1 MYCTRVM
8 TYIRNI
14 LYGLLFCMILISC
27 TTGDDVSQQE
37 GPQTTDLLLSVGNTE
52 YLTRQTSDIIQ
63 SEGQPFRGL
72 QGLLAIPFRTSNGD
86 PVTVSDIPLISTA
99 SGDNGNRVSE
109 EYFYYLHC
117 DLMQGTN
124 RVLVYGQAEKS
135 ENEEKE
141 TDSQNV
147 NLETTL
153 VDRMLP
159 ANIFFNLSQIC
170 KNTNIGEDAQAL
182 ADYMTTIA
190 KTDGWST
197 TSDSQLKVL
206 YLQFIQADTQ
216 STGLMAGSATN
227 VKAYVADL
235 KKQLQSIGGELSEKI
250 IANIDNDATIK
261 SNTYPAS
268 IGLPDGAAALKW
280 NNTEFFVRT
289 QTTTIDNINAINRYA
304 YPAEL
309 WYYVNSAIY
318 TSSDEVDKNNY
329 VGKTWEQVLNTYYKG
344 SHSVISS
351 TKAVA
356 VEESL
361 QYGVGRLKMTLSE
374 IASTLNDSKGQV
386 LTDCDMEKFPLTGVI
401 IGGQHTVG
409 FDFKP
414 KGTQSDVD
422 ARFIYDSEVGTAGT
436 DGKWT
441 VNTLVLQSYDGEI
454 VPVVLEFT
462 NNSGYQFTG
471 KDGIIYPGTKFYL
484 IGQLD
489 PTDKGAD
496 NYAGRVFTQDYTT
509 KVGMKVTS
517 LANAYSCMPDLLAP
531 RLEIGVEVTTDWIQ
545 STTTNVML

>member
-1 MYCTRVM
+1 M

-14 LYGLLFCMILISC
+14 LYVLLLCLIFISC
-27 TTGDDVSQQE
+27 STGDDVFLQDS
-37 GPQTTDLLLSVGNTE
+37 PQTTDLLLSVGNTE
-52 YLTRQTSDIIQ
+52 YLTRQASDIIQ
-63 SEGQPFRGL
+63 SEGEPFRGL
-72 QGLLAIPFRTSNGD
+72 NGLLAIPFRTSNGGL
-86 PVTVSDIPLISTA
+86 VTVSDIPLISTA
-99 SGDNGNRVSE
+99 LGDNGNRVNE
-109 EYFYYLHC
+109 GYFYYLRC

-124 RVLVYGQAEKS
+124 RVLVYGQAKKS
-135 ENEEKE
+135 EDEEKA
-141 TDSQNV
+141 TDSQNGK
-147 NLETTL
+147 LETTL
-153 VDRMLP
+153 VGRMLP

-170 KNTNIGEDAQAL
+170 KDTNIGEEAQAL
-182 ADYMTTIA
+182 ADYMTAIA

-197 TSDSQLKVL
+197 TSDSQLKAL
-206 YLQFIQADTQ
+206 YLQFIQADIQ

-227 VKAYVADL
+227 VKAYVAAL
-235 KKQLQSIGGELSEKI
+235 KKQLQSIGGELSGAI

-280 NNTEFFVRT
+280 NNTEFSVRT

-374 IASTLNDSKGQV
+374 IASTLNDSKGQE
-386 LTDCDMEKFPLTGVI
+386 LTPCDMETFPLTGVI

-441 VNTLVLQSYDGEI
+441 VNTLVLQSYDGEK

-462 NNSGYQFTG
+462 NKSGYQFTG

-489 PTDKGAD
+489 PADKGAE

-509 KVGMKVTS
+509 KVSMKVTS

>member
-1 MYCTRVM
+1 M

-14 LYGLLFCMILISC
+14 LYVLLLCLIFISC
-27 TTGDDVSQQE
+27 STGDDVFLQDS
-37 GPQTTDLLLSVGNTE
+37 PQTTDLLLSVGNTE
-52 YLTRQTSDIIQ
+52 YLTRQASDIIQ
-63 SEGQPFRGL
+63 SEGEPFRGL
-72 QGLLAIPFRTSNGD
+72 NGLLAIPFRTSNGGL
-86 PVTVSDIPLISTA
+86 VTVSDIPLISTA
-99 SGDNGNRVSE
+99 LGDNGNRVNE
-109 EYFYYLHC
+109 GYFYYLRC

-124 RVLVYGQAEKS
+124 RVLVYGQAKKS
-135 ENEEKE
+135 EDEEKA
-141 TDSQNV
+141 TDSQNGK
-147 NLETTL
+147 LETTL
-153 VDRMLP
+153 VGRMLP
-159 ANIFFNLSQIC
+159 ANIFFNLSQIS
-170 KNTNIGEDAQAL
+170 KTTNISEDAQAL
-182 ADYMTTIA
+182 VNYLTAIA
-190 KTDGWST
+190 KTEGWST
-197 TSDSQLKVL
+197 TSNSQLKAL
-206 YLQFIQADTQ
+206 YLQFIHADTP

-227 VKAYVADL
+227 VKAYADAL
-235 KKQLQSIGGELSEKI
+235 RKQLLLIDDELSTKI
-250 IANIDNDATIK
+250 ITNIDNDDDIDA
-261 SNTYPAS
+261 NTYPAS
-268 IGLPDGAAALKW
+268 IGLPDGAAALRWTGEK
-280 NNTEFFVRT
+280 FSVRT

-374 IASTLNDSKGQV
+374 IASTLNDSKGQE
-386 LTDCDMEKFPLTGVI
+386 LTPCDMETFPLTGVI

-436 DGKWT
+436 DGKWI
-441 VNTLVLQSYDGEI
+441 VNTLVLQSYDGEK

-462 NNSGYQFTG
+462 NKSGYQFTG

-489 PTDKGAD
+489 PADKGAD

-509 KVGMKVTS
+509 KVSMKVTS

>member
-1 MYCTRVM
+1 M

-14 LYGLLFCMILISC
+14 LYGLLLCMIFISC
-27 TTGDDVSQQE
+27 STGDDVSQQE
-37 GPQTTDLLLSVGNTE
+37 SPLTTDLLLSVGNTE
-52 YLTRQTSDIIQ
+52 YLTRQASDIIQ

-72 QGLLAIPFRTSNGD
+72 KGLLAIPFRTSNGG

-99 SGDNGNRVSE
+99 LGDNGNRVSQ
-109 EYFYYLHC
+109 EYFYYLRC

-124 RVLVYGQAEKS
+124 RVLVYGQAQKS
-135 ENEEKE
+135 EDGEKA
-141 TDSQNV
+141 TDSQNGK
-147 NLETTL
+147 LETTL
-153 VDRMLP
+153 IDRMLP
-159 ANIFFNLSQIC
+159 ANIFFNLSPIC

-197 TSDSQLKVL
+197 TSDSQLKAL

-227 VKAYVADL
+227 VKAYVAAL
-235 KKQLQSIGGELSEKI
+235 KKQLQSIGGELSGEI

-280 NNTEFFVRT
+280 NNTGFSVRT

-318 TSSDEVDKNNY
+318 TSSDEVDKSNY
-329 VGKTWEQVLNTYYKG
+329 LGKTWEQVLDTYYKG

-374 IASTLNDSKGQV
+374 IASTLNDSKGQE
-386 LTDCDMEKFPLTGVI
+386 LTPCDMETFPLTGVI

-436 DGKWT
+436 DGKWI
-441 VNTLVLQSYDGEI
+441 VNTLVLQSYDGEK

-462 NNSGYQFTG
+462 NKSGYQFTG

-489 PTDKGAD
+489 PADKGAE

>member
-1 MYCTRVM
+1 M

-14 LYGLLFCMILISC
+14 LYGLLLCMIFISC
-27 TTGDDVSQQE
+27 STGDDVSQQE
-37 GPQTTDLLLSVGNTE
+37 SPLTTDLLLSVGNTE
-52 YLTRQTSDIIQ
+52 YLTRQASDIIQ

-72 QGLLAIPFRTSNGD
+72 KGLLAIPFRTSNGG

-99 SGDNGNRVSE
+99 LGDNGNRVSQ
-109 EYFYYLHC
+109 EYFYYLRC

-124 RVLVYGQAEKS
+124 RVLVYGQAQKS
-135 ENEEKE
+135 EDGEKA
-141 TDSQNV
+141 TDSQNGK
-147 NLETTL
+147 LETTL
-153 VDRMLP
+153 IDRMLP
-159 ANIFFNLSQIC
+159 ANIFFNLSPIC

-197 TSDSQLKVL
+197 TSDSQLKAL

-227 VKAYVADL
+227 VKAYAAAL
-235 KKQLQSIGGELSEKI
+235 RKQLLLIDDELSTKI
-250 IANIDNDATIK
+250 ITNIDNDDDIDA
-261 SNTYPAS
+261 NTYPAS
-268 IGLPDGAAALKW
+268 IGLPDGAAALRWTGEK
-280 NNTEFFVRT
+280 FSVRT

-386 LTDCDMEKFPLTGVI
+386 LTDCDMGKFPLTGVI

-414 KGTQSDVD
+414 KEPQSDVD
-422 ARFIYDSEVGTAGT
+422 ARFIYDKEVGTTG
-436 DGKWT
+436 T
-441 VNTLVLQSYDGEI
+441 VNTLVLQSYDNEK

-462 NNSGYQFTG
+462 NKSGYQFTG

-489 PTDKGAD
+489 PADKGAD

-531 RLEIGVEVTTDWIQ
+531 RLEIGVEVTTSWIQ
-545 STTTNVML
+545 STTTTVML